1 MTHGTDELQSILGDV
16 VTRLFTDLVTVEL
29 RTAAESGAWPSALWQ
44 AVEEAGLTLPLVPE
58 RSGGAGG
65 TWIPLAEPILASWLL
80 AEADLP
86 LPQGPLTIAPVRRD
100 DALRLTPHDGG
111 WQVSGIAGR
120 VPWGASAQ
128 HVVVVS
134 SVDGRVMVALVAAGQ
149 ARVETDRNLALE
161 PRETLTFDRAS
172 VIAAGPAPE
181 RVPASAPMYYGAM
194 LRSAQMAGALA
205 WMLAQSVRYVTERRQ
220 FGKAIGA
227 FQAIQHSLA
236 LLAGHTA
243 AADLAAAN
251 AFRAARGSRRVDR
264 ASSAWGDRLHVRART
279 SVLHASPVVVAR
291 GIRRGE
297 PLERSARSRDRVPR
311 RARVVAIRHREV
323 SRHHQREDTMAV
335 TALEIHSREVV
346 LGGRPFGDV
355 GVYEKIAGIVR
366 FAFDPANPVQR
377 DVTDIGLAPRNR
389 DGRVEAWADFFM
401 LKPLDPARGNRRL
414 LLDVPNRGRKV

>member
-29 RTAAESGAWPSALWQ
+29 RTAAESGAWPSTLWQ

-65 TWIPLAEPILASWLL
+65 TWRDAHVVVTAAGRHAVPIPLAETILASWLL

-86 LPQGPLTIAPVRRD
+86 VPQGPLTIAPVRRD

-251 AFRAARGSRRVDR
+251 AFRAADRGDPSFEIAVAKARVGEAAGLAASIAHQVHGAIGFTYEHELQFYTRRLWSWR
-264 ASSAWGDRLHVRART
+264 AEFGAESHWSEALG
-279 SVLHASPVVVAR
+279 R
-291 GIRRGE
+291 GIASLGAHALW
-297 PLERSARSRDRVPR
+297 PY
-311 RARVVAIRHREV
+311 
-323 SRHHQREDTMAV
+323 V
-335 TALEIHSREVV
+335 TAR
-346 LGGRPFGDV
+346 
-355 GVYEKIAGIVR
+355 
-366 FAFDPANPVQR
+366 
-377 DVTDIGLAPRNR
+377 
-389 DGRVEAWADFFM
+389 
-401 LKPLDPARGNRRL
+401 
-414 LLDVPNRGRKV
+414 